1 MYKSNFTES
10 KEIGSRKIPG
20 IISYVDLFSSKILA
34 YATFFAVPLVM
45 GLATFL
51 YRLIFVGQIEIDR
64 FFQIFLIFLTT
75 SLSGTIL
82 ALLYSKKAPILKG
95 PPNGWA
101 IQLNTLVTFIIGGSY
116 LFGGFIAEIYKN
128 YTFKEVFFILGTIIA
143 YIISFVI
150 YFSFTT
156 VGRPG
161 YILLSLTQPVTGI
174 ILYSFYTEQV
184 SILFFIK
191 AILFF
196 CTCAFLFAIPYAKNL
211 FQVNK
216 IYKEATGLGGYE
228 FIRAFI
234 LSMMTEG
241 NDEPVE
247 NLFDR
252 VGVKSDIKIQYLFL
266 RNSDSKQLKGL
277 FIIPFTHFGPF
288 KTCGSS
294 DLPEQIYQTF
304 GFYPGI
310 TVYHTTNDH
319 TYNLTTQQEVNRLI
333 HKMKGDVMNIME
345 NSSIQWKKDI
355 SPFSRNISKSA
366 KVLGLL
372 VDNVPMVFLTR
383 HPLPSDDIKA
393 EVGEKIREGARFL
406 GFKDVMIIDS
416 HNSIIEDEILIK
428 PNSAEAKDLIK
439 ASRNYL
445 KDYDKENKTQ
455 YLYGVA
461 RDPLKEYSEKQGIG
475 KGGMVVHLF
484 KNRKTNQKTA
494 LIHFDGN
501 NAYVNIRSYILNTLQ
516 NLGIEKGEITTSD
529 SHTVA
534 RQFTSRGYSPLGDR
548 IKLEVILEKLKNLI
562 KRAERDLEPVEFYYD
577 ESVVKE
583 TKIWGEPKYFDVI
596 MNTLEECIRVS
607 QRLLT
612 FSLIIPT
619 FFSLILLFFYY
630 NIYTF

>member
-1 MYKSNFTES
+1 MYQDNFTVS
-10 KEIGSRKIPG
+10 KETSSRKVPG
-20 IISYVDLFSSKILA
+20 IISYVDFFNSKILA
-34 YATFFAVPLVM
+34 YISFLAVPFIIAIATFF
-45 GLATFL
+45 
-51 YRLIFVGQIEIDR
+51 YRLIFVGHINIER
-64 FFQIFLIFLTT
+64 FLHIFLIFLAT
-75 SLSGTIL
+75 SGSG
-82 ALLYSKKAPILKG
+82 ALLSLIYSKKAPILKA
-95 PPNGWA
+95 PPKGWA
-101 IQLNTLVTFIIGGSY
+101 IQLNTLVTFIIGSSY

-128 YTFKEVFFILGTIIA
+128 ASFKEVFFILGTIIA

-161 YILLSLTQPVTGI
+161 YIILSLIQPIVGI
-174 ILYSFYTEQV
+174 ILYSFYTEQT
-184 SILFFIK
+184 SFLFFIR

-196 CTCAFLFAIPYAKNL
+196 CTCAFLFAIPYGKKL
-211 FQVNK
+211 FHVNK

-241 NDEPVE
+241 NDGPIED
-247 NLFDR
+247 LFDR
-252 VGVKSDIKIQYLFL
+252 VGVKSDIKIQYLL
-266 RNSDSKQLKGL
+266 IRNSNSKQLKGL
-277 FIIPFTHFGPF
+277 FVVPFTHFGPF

-294 DLPEQIYQTF
+294 DLPHQIYQTF

-319 TYNLTTQQEVNRLI
+319 TQNLTNQHQVNRI
-333 HKMKGDVMNIME
+333 IQKMRGDIVNTIE
-345 NSSIQWKKDI
+345 DSSINWIKDV
-355 SPFSRNISKSA
+355 SPFSRSISKSA
-366 KVLGLL
+366 KVLGCL
-372 VDNVPMVFLTR
+372 VDSIPMVFLTR

-393 EVGEKIREGARFL
+393 EVGGKIREDAKFL

-416 HNSIIEDEILIK
+416 HNSILEDEILIK
-428 PNSAEAKDLIK
+428 PNTPESKDLIK

-445 KDYDKENKTQ
+445 KGYDKDHKTQ

-461 RDPLKEYSEKQGIG
+461 RDPMKEYSEKQGIG
-475 KGGMVVHLF
+475 IGGMVVHLF
-484 KNRKTNQKTA
+484 KDQKTNQKTA
-494 LIHFDGN
+494 LIHFDAN

-534 RQFTSRGYSPLGDR
+534 RQFTSRGYSPIGDR
-548 IKLEVILEKLKNLI
+548 IKLEVILEKLRVLI
-562 KRAERDLEPVEFYYD
+562 KKAEKDLEPVEFLYKQ
-577 ESVVKE
+577 SIVKD